1 MAYLK
6 KNERYNAI
14 LETAMKIITQEGIAA
29 ITARR
34 IANEA
39 NIAVGQIHHH
49 FKSVGQLK
57 AEALAKVTEEL
68 ITKAQ
73 HSYQNESIVNQI
85 INIISPIE
93 GEIGSVMRKLWNEAV
108 FLAERDPD
116 IKLAYKQSIE
126 EWHSATTKLIEEG
139 KQKQLITTQNS
150 SGLAWQLIALSC
162 GFDSLAV
169 IEEFRFDIDTIK
181 NHIIKILC
189 QKE

>member
-34 IANEA
+34 IAHDA

-57 AEALAKVTEEL
+57 AEALAKVTENL

-73 HSYQNESIVNQI
+73 QTHQNESIINQI
-85 INIISPIE
+85 TNIISPIE
-93 GEIGSVMRKLWNEAV
+93 GEIGSVMRRLWNEAV

-116 IKLAYKQSIE
+116 IKLAYKQSIQ
-126 EWHSATTKLIEEG
+126 EWHKATTKLIEEA
-139 KQKQLITTQNS
+139 KQQQLISTKNGS
-150 SGLAWQLIALSC
+150 ELAWQLIALSC

-169 IEEFRFDIDTIK
+169 VEEFRFHIDTIK